1 MLVQVPP
8 NISCCRSLLP
18 GTSSSLQPNQSVSVF
33 LTALADSH
41 HSQNRIQAVEHSQR
55 LFSALSICS
64 HFELCSLPVF
74 QPFHTLEPVGFL
86 LLPCLSFHLYLIAS
100 PSFTRQTDLSA
111 VVCSSFCCVGL
122 LIFSLG
128 GHSSCCYISC
138 PRQTHTVKSAVTPE
152 PDCPAHGGQER
163 HISNNIPNCIHL
175 VILVVFN
182 FGLHTNFSPG
192 SKSTTA
198 MNHTSS
204 GPFKEFDSPKSKT
217 RLKVSLIDHLLE
229 NKLKFSVTSG

>member
-1 MLVQVPP
+1 MSPFHPDTAVLVQVPP
-8 NISCCRSLLP
+8 NISCCRSLLT
-18 GTSSSLQPNQSVSVF
+18 GTSSPLQPNQSISVF

-41 HSQNRIQAVEHSQR
+41 HSQNRIQTVEHSQW
-55 LFSALSICS
+55 LVFTLSI
-64 HFELCSLPVF
+64 
-74 QPFHTLEPVGFL
+74 
-86 LLPCLSFHLYLIAS
+86 
-100 PSFTRQTDLSA
+100 FTRQTDLSA
-111 VVCSSFCCVGL
+111 VVCSSFWCIGL

-128 GHSSCCYISC
+128 RHSSCCYISC
-138 PRQTHTVKSAVTPE
+138 PRRTPTVTSTAAPD
-152 PDCPAHGGQER
+152 PDCPAHGRQER

-192 SKSTTA
+192 SKILV

-217 RLKVSLIDHLLE
+217 RLKVSLIDHL
-229 NKLKFSVTSG
+229 